1 MSSEA
6 GNAAERQALLD
17 MLLAEEGLAASAS
30 GGSGRVTRRSDSGAS
45 VPVSFAQ
52 RRLWFAQ
59 QMDLANPAYNM
70 PGVVR
75 IAGRLD
81 EGALE
86 RALREVIRRHE
97 VLRTTF
103 RVEGAEP
110 VQVAAAADVAV
121 EGFAL
126 ERSETREGGWE
137 ALADAEA
144 VRVFD
149 LAKGPLVRAK
159 LVRTGRADRVRG
171 ERVGVGGEAGGEWY
185 LLLTLHHIVFDGWSL
200 GILVR
205 ELAAFYDAAVS
216 GRAAALPELAVQ
228 YADFAA
234 YQRGAAGE
242 AAWAAGLAY
251 WRKQLAGLPRLELPV
266 DRARPSVPDWSGARV
281 NFALSAELSAA
292 VARLGKE
299 EGATVFMTLL
309 AAFDVLLMRWTRQ
322 EDVVVGTPVAGRGAR
337 ELEPLIG
344 FFINSLVLRTDLSGN
359 PTFRELLGRV
369 KERALGAFAH
379 QEVPFEVLVSEFEAE
394 RDLTRHP
401 LFQTVFVL
409 QNTPTER
416 VALTGA
422 ELTLVER
429 PVRTAKFDLTWS
441 MEETAEGLRG
451 WVEYS
456 TALFEEAT
464 IGRMV
469 ESFRVLL
476 ANVVARPEVRVRE
489 VGMLTEVERG
499 RLVGLGRGKGS
510 GRKAPPTVDGGRWG
524 RAEAAPYLIHERFA
538 GVARRKA
545 GRVALTCE
553 GKSLTYGELDAW
565 AEGIAAKLRACGVGP
580 EAIVGLAAER
590 SFGMVAGILG
600 ILKAGGAY
608 LPLDP
613 AYPSER
619 LAYML
624 EDSGARVVLVQ
635 RSVEEKLA
643 GAGAGVVRV
652 ELEREAEAPSAKLQA
667 PREQQCSGGGVAGDA
682 FSAERAAYVIYTSGS
697 TGRPKGVVVTHANVA
712 RLMTSTEHWFG
723 FGAEDVWTLYHSFAF
738 DFSVWEIWG
747 ALLYGGRLV
756 VVPYVTT
763 RDYAAF
769 YRLLGDEGVTVLN
782 QTPSAFRQVMAVD
795 EAAQRDGAGSALAL
809 RYVIFG
815 GEALELQSLR
825 GWIERHGDERPRL
838 INMYGITETTVHV
851 TYRRIRAEDV
861 ARGAGSVIG
870 EPIPD
875 LSLHVLEEGSLEP
888 APMGVAGELHV
899 GGAGLA
905 RGYLG
910 RPELT
915 ATRFVSDPFSAE
927 PGARLYRSGDLAR
940 RLSDGDIEY
949 LGRIDDQVKIRG
961 FRIELGEIESV
972 LAGHAAV
979 REGVVVV
986 SGKEK
991 GEPRL
996 VAYVVFRA
1004 GAAATVGE
1012 LREHARRALPDYMV
1026 PAAFVVLEAL
1036 PLTGNGKVD
1045 RRALPE
1051 PEAGRPELGTQFV
1064 APASAAEIALARIWA
1079 EVLEVERVGVHDN
1092 FFALGG
1098 DSILSIRIL
1107 TEAQKAGLGLTVQQ
1121 LFQHQTIMELARVA
1135 GPVAAVGARA
1145 GEVEAGERNEGAKAE
1160 AFGLVSEAVRAGMP
1174 VGVVD
1179 AYPLTALQAGMLFH
1193 GDYDRGSA
1201 VFHDVFTQRLRM
1213 PWDEE
1218 KFAACWAAAVA
1229 RHAVLRTSFALEA
1242 EGGPLQRVW
1251 AKVAAPVVFGD
1262 WRGVTGAEQAARVR
1276 ALVEERKHAAFEW
1289 GRPPFFCVHLHRL
1302 SEDVAQF
1309 TIDFHHAILDG
1320 WSLATLVAEVFAE
1333 YLDERRGGGAAAPA
1347 ENAFRQFVELEAAA
1361 RGSEE
1366 SRRFWGAQIEDGVF
1380 LRLPREAGLKVERTV
1395 HTESVP
1401 IAAEVS
1407 EGLKRL
1413 AAEAGVPVKTV
1424 LLAAHLRVLS
1434 VLGGQRDVMTGVTL
1448 NGRPEEAGAERALGL
1463 FLNTLPVRVRL
1474 AEQSFVELVRAVFA
1488 AEQAVL
1494 PHRRFPLAEIQKL
1507 RGREPLFEAAFNFV
1521 HFHVYQDVLG
1531 REDFAPLGGEFYEET
1546 NFALIAHFS
1555 LDVFSGNVALEL
1567 KTDRRELSVAQS
1579 RVFAGFYQR
1588 CLEIM
1593 ARAPE
1598 APVLTTSLLTADE
1611 RRKLLVEFNDTAAD
1625 VPRVCVHER
1634 FERQAAA
1641 TPKATAV
1648 VCDGARLTYQELND
1662 SANRVA
1668 WALRARGL
1676 GRGAMVAICMERSL
1690 EMIVALF
1697 GVLKSGAAYVPLDPK
1712 YPAERLRLMVRDA
1725 GARLVLTNSA
1735 AGRQGI
1741 TAAGV
1746 PYLDLCDEA
1755 TALAEFSCEN
1765 PASVA
1770 GWDDLIYVIFTS
1782 GSTGRPKG
1790 AGVWHR
1796 GFANLVDWYVKE
1808 LELSATD
1815 SVLVIGSFTFDATH
1829 KNFYAP
1835 LVVGGTLN
1843 LLPPGPYDPEII
1855 ADLLEARKVTWLN
1868 CTPSAFFPLIE
1879 GDGAEARWEKLRTLR
1894 WLVLG
1899 GEPIP
1904 AARLE
1909 RWLKESGG
1917 RTEVVNTYGPTEAT
1931 DTTLYHW
1938 VTAEDLAA
1946 GGMIPTGRAPTN
1958 VALLIADDVLQPCP
1972 LGVAGEL
1979 VLAGDY
1985 VGAGYVGDPERTAA
1999 KFVANPHPELPGR
2012 VIYRTGDLVRYRA
2025 DGVVE
2030 FLGRVDHQVK
2040 VRGFR
2045 VEPGEIDAVL
2055 SALPAVR
2062 QAITVTR
2069 KDPRGDNRLVAY
2081 VEFHAGRSATVTELR
2096 EEIGAQLPDY
2106 MVPSQF
2112 VIMTAWPLSPN
2123 NKVDRHALPAPDD
2136 VAAAEDNYVEP
2147 RTENERVLA
2156 RIWGEVLRRERVG
2169 ATDGFFTLGGD
2180 SILSIQV
2187 VSKARAAG
2195 LEISARDVFEHPT
2208 LEELAA
2214 VAVAAVSAKGKGG
2227 IGGRAE
2233 VSPVGGYS
2241 LSPVQQWFFE
2251 QKLAEPDHWNQ
2262 AVLLEAKEPI
2272 DVRALEVAVNA
2283 LVGHHDALRTRFV
2296 RRGEGWAG
2304 EVMPVREGAASVMR
2318 VEDFSAKSG
2327 GEVASAIEALAN
2339 ELQASLK
2346 IEAGELVRAAWIDL
2360 GGGCGGRLLMVI
2372 HHLVVDGVSWR
2383 VLAADLLAAYAQARA
2398 GAGIALPEKT
2408 AGYRAWA
2415 EGLKGVATLA
2425 KAEEA
2430 YWARVASD
2438 AAVTALPLDFAVSE
2452 EAEREAHEAVVEH
2465 VLEPAETQVLVRDF
2479 AARQRTNVEEV
2490 LLAAVARVLTAWSGR
2505 TAVWVDLES
2514 HGRDEIVPGMDV
2526 GNTVGWFTAMAPLRL
2541 ELAGARDAGEALK
2554 AVKEQVRALPRN
2566 GIGFGL
2572 ACRHGEGR
2580 LAEALRALPARDV
2593 VFNYLGQFDQAL
2605 PEGTAFA
2612 VAKESAG
2619 RMRGARNRRTHRLQI
2634 VARVE
2639 GGRLQVEW
2647 NYSAKLHARETIA
2660 GLAEA
2665 FVAEVRGLIAAES
2678 GAALAPSDFAL
2689 MDLRPDELDDL
2700 VSDLEDAKG

>member
-1 MSSEA
+1 
-6 GNAAERQALLD
+6 
-17 MLLAEEGLAASAS
+17 
-30 GGSGRVTRRSDSGAS
+30 
-45 VPVSFAQ
+45 
-52 RRLWFAQ
+52 
-59 QMDLANPAYNM
+59 
-70 PGVVR
+70 
-75 IAGRLD
+75 
-81 EGALE
+81 
-86 RALREVIRRHE
+86 
-97 VLRTTF
+97 
-103 RVEGAEP
+103 
-110 VQVAAAADVAV
+110 
-121 EGFAL
+121 
-126 ERSETREGGWE
+126 
-137 ALADAEA
+137 
-144 VRVFD
+144 
-149 LAKGPLVRAK
+149 
-159 LVRTGRADRVRG
+159 
-171 ERVGVGGEAGGEWY
+171 
-185 LLLTLHHIVFDGWSL
+185 
-200 GILVR
+200 
-205 ELAAFYDAAVS
+205 
-216 GRAAALPELAVQ
+216 
-228 YADFAA
+228 
-234 YQRGAAGE
+234 
-242 AAWAAGLAY
+242 
-251 WRKQLAGLPRLELPV
+251 
-266 DRARPSVPDWSGARV
+266 
-281 NFALSAELSAA
+281 
-292 VARLGKE
+292 
-299 EGATVFMTLL
+299 
-309 AAFDVLLMRWTRQ
+309 
-322 EDVVVGTPVAGRGAR
+322 
-337 ELEPLIG
+337 
-344 FFINSLVLRTDLSGN
+344 
-359 PTFRELLGRV
+359 
-369 KERALGAFAH
+369 
-379 QEVPFEVLVSEFEAE
+379 
-394 RDLTRHP
+394 
-401 LFQTVFVL
+401 
-409 QNTPTER
+409 
-416 VALTGA
+416 
-422 ELTLVER
+422 
-429 PVRTAKFDLTWS
+429 
-441 MEETAEGLRG
+441 
-451 WVEYS
+451 
-456 TALFEEAT
+456 
-464 IGRMV
+464 
-469 ESFRVLL
+469 
-476 ANVVARPEVRVRE
+476 
-489 VGMLTEVERG
+489 
-499 RLVGLGRGKGS
+499 
-510 GRKAPPTVDGGRWG
+510 
-524 RAEAAPYLIHERFA
+524 
-538 GVARRKA
+538 
-545 GRVALTCE
+545 
-553 GKSLTYGELDAW
+553 
-565 AEGIAAKLRACGVGP
+565 
-580 EAIVGLAAER
+580 
-590 SFGMVAGILG
+590 
-600 ILKAGGAY
+600 
-608 LPLDP
+608 
-613 AYPSER
+613 
-619 LAYML
+619 
-624 EDSGARVVLVQ
+624 
-635 RSVEEKLA
+635 
-643 GAGAGVVRV
+643 
-652 ELEREAEAPSAKLQA
+652 
-667 PREQQCSGGGVAGDA
+667 
-682 FSAERAAYVIYTSGS
+682 
-697 TGRPKGVVVTHANVA
+697 VVVTHANVA
-712 RLMTSTEHWFG
+712 RLMTSTEAWFG
-723 FGAEDVWTLYHSFAF
+723 FGEDDVWTLYHSFAF

-756 VVPYVTT
+756 IVPYVTT

-795 EAAQRDGAGSALAL
+795 EALGGGKGARDGSVGDGRDGGVSAPLSL

-825 GWIERHGDERPRL
+825 GWIARHGDERPRL

-888 APMGVAGELHV
+888 APIGVAGELHV

-910 RPELT
+910 RAELT
-915 ATRFVSDPFSAE
+915 AARFVSDPFSDE

-972 LAGHAAV
+972 LAAQAAV
-979 REGVVVV
+979 REAVVVV
-986 SGKEK
+986 SGREK
-991 GEPRL
+991 GEARL

-1004 GAAATVGE
+1004 GETAMVGE
-1012 LREHARRALPDYMV
+1012 LREQARRALPDYMV
-1026 PAAFVVLEAL
+1026 PAAFVVLDAL

-1051 PEAGRPELGTQFV
+1051 PETGRLELGTRFV
-1064 APASAAEIALARIWA
+1064 AAESAAEVALARIWA
-1079 EVLEVERVGVHDN
+1079 DVLEVERVGVHDN

-1107 TEAQKAGLGLTVQQ
+1107 TEAQKAGLALTVQQ
-1121 LFQHQTIMELARVA
+1121 LFQYQTIAELARVA
-1135 GPVAAVGARA
+1135 GEV
-1145 GEVEAGERNEGAKAE
+1145 VEAGARGGEGDGRSGSAEAE
-1160 AFGLVSEAVRAGMP
+1160 AFALVSEAVRARMP
-1174 VGVVD
+1174 AGVVD

-1218 KFAACWAAAVA
+1218 KFAACWTAAVA

-1242 EGGPLQRVW
+1242 EGGPLQLVW
-1251 AKVAAPVVFGD
+1251 ASVAAPVVVGD
-1262 WRGVTGAEQAARVR
+1262 WRGATEAEQGVRVR
-1276 ALVEERKHAAFEW
+1276 ALVEERKHASFEW
-1289 GRPPFFCVHLHRL
+1289 TRPPFFCVHLHRL

-1320 WSLATLVAEVFAE
+1320 WSLATLVAEVFGA
-1333 YLDERRGGGAAAPA
+1333 YLGGVRMSRGATVEGGVEASGVATRRGVGVAGDRGLKPTATVGASLCEAGGVRRGGGAAAPA
-1347 ENAFRQFVELEAAA
+1347 DNAFRRFVGLEAAA
-1361 RGSEE
+1361 RASEE
-1366 SRRFWGAQIEDGVF
+1366 SRRFWSAQIEDGVF

-1395 HTESVP
+1395 HTEVVP

-1448 NGRPEEAGAERALGL
+1448 NGRPEAAGAERALGL

-1567 KTDRRELSVAQS
+1567 KADRRELSVAQS
-1579 RVFAGFYQR
+1579 REIAGFYQR

-1593 ARAPE
+1593 ARAPR
-1598 APVLTTSLLTADE
+1598 APVLTTSLLTAAE

-1641 TPKATAV
+1641 TPGATAV
-1648 VCDGARLTYQELND
+1648 VCDGGRLTYQELND
-1662 SANRVA
+1662 SANRLA
-1668 WALRARGL
+1668 HALRARGI

-1690 EMIVALF
+1690 EMIVALL
-1697 GVLKSGAAYVPLDPK
+1697 GMLKSGAAYVPLDPK

-1735 AGRQGI
+1735 AGRSGVA
-1741 TAAGV
+1741 TTEV
-1746 PYLDLCDEA
+1746 PYLDLCDDA
-1755 TALAEFSCEN
+1755 AALKEFSKEN
-1765 PASVA
+1765 PTPAA

-1796 GFANLVDWYVKE
+1796 GFGNLVDWYVKE
-1808 LELSATD
+1808 LELSAAD

-1879 GDGAEARWEKLRTLR
+1879 GDGAEARWAKLRTLR

-1909 RWLKESGG
+1909 RWLKESGC

-1946 GGMIPTGRAPTN
+1946 GGMIPTGRPPTN
-1958 VALLIADDVLQPCP
+1958 VALLIADDALQPCP

-1985 VGAGYVGDPERTAA
+1985 VGSGYVGDPERTAA
-1999 KFVANPHPELPGR
+1999 KFVANPHPELPGN

-2055 SALPAVR
+2055 SALPVVR

-2069 KDPRGDNRLVAY
+2069 PDPRGDNRLVAY
-2081 VEFHAGRSATVTELR
+2081 VEFHAGKSATVTELR
-2096 EEIGAQLPDY
+2096 EHLGAQLPEH

-2123 NKVDRHALPAPDD
+2123 NKVDRHALPAPDE
-2136 VAAAEDNYVEP
+2136 VAAVEDNYVEP

-2208 LEELAA
+2208 LAELAA
-2214 VAVAAVSAKGKGG
+2214 VAVSAKGKNAGVGNGG
-2227 IGGRAE
+2227 GG

-2251 QKLAEPDHWNQ
+2251 QGLAEPNHWNQ
-2262 AVLLEAKEPI
+2262 AVLLEAKEAI
-2272 DVRALEVAVNA
+2272 DVRALEEAVNA
-2283 LVGHHDALRTRFV
+2283 LVRHHDALRTHFV
-2296 RRGEGWAG
+2296 RSGEAWAG
-2304 EVMPVREGAASVMR
+2304 EVMPVVEGAAAGMR
-2318 VEDFSAKSG
+2318 VVDFSAVT
-2327 GEVASAIEALAN
+2327 EVRLSEAIEEVAN
-2339 ELQASLK
+2339 ELQASLD
-2346 IEAGELVRAAWIDL
+2346 IEAGELVRAAWMEL
-2360 GGGCGGRLLMVI
+2360 GGGRGGRLLMVI

-2383 VLAADLLAAYAQARA
+2383 VLAADLLAMYAQARG
-2398 GAGIALPEKT
+2398 GAAIEWPEKT
-2408 AGYRAWA
+2408 AAYRAWA
-2415 EGLKGVATLA
+2415 EGLKGVAGLS
-2425 KAEEA
+2425 EEEAA
-2430 YWARVASD
+2430 YWARVVSGTPVA
-2438 AAVTALPLDFAVSE
+2438 ALPLDFAASE
-2452 EAEREAHEAVVEH
+2452 EAEREAHEAVVGQ
-2465 VLEPAETQVLVRDF
+2465 VLEPAETQGLLKDF

-2490 LLAAVARVLTAWSGR
+2490 LLTAVARVLTAWSGR
-2505 TAVWVDLES
+2505 TALWVDLES
-2514 HGRDEIVPGMDV
+2514 HGRDEIVPGIDV
-2526 GNTVGWFTAMAPLRL
+2526 GQTVGWFTAMAPLRL
-2541 ELAGARDAGEALK
+2541 ELAGTRDAGEALK

-2572 ACRHGEGR
+2572 VCRQSKGL
-2580 LAEALRALPARDV
+2580 LAEALRALPAREV

-2605 PEGTAFA
+2605 PEGAPFG
-2612 VAKESAG
+2612 VAAESAG

-2634 VARVE
+2634 VARAE
-2639 GGRLQVEW
+2639 GGRLRVEW
-2647 NYSAKLHARETIA
+2647 SYSAKLHARETIA

-2665 FVAEVRGLIAAES
+2665 FLAEVRGLIAAEN
-2678 GAALAPSDFAL
+2678 GAALAPSDFGL